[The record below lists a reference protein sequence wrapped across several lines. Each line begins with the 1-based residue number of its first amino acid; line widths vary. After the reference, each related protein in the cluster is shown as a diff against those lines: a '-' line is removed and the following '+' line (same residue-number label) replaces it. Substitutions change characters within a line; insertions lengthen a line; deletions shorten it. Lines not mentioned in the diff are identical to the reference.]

1 MAVVED
7 HALAAVEDELLA
19 QLHDRPL
26 PPRDDGHLLDEQEAD
41 VLEVVLL
48 LDGDV
53 RQFIEAVDER
63 RPVLGERPEPRDV
76 ARILALLLVEQ
87 LPARV
92 RRERRRRREARA
104 PALRDGELV
113 ELAQPA
119 AAVRQLY
126 KSVRSEFLRQLLERI
141 RPGRADID
149 LALAHRHL
157 DPQAACPQRAAHREY
172 QLFEQNVTP

>member
-1 MAVVED
+1 MDLRQIVGMALRAEVLLVAVVED

-92 RRERRRRREARA
+92 RRERRRPCARA
-104 PALRDGELV
+104 PPPR
-113 ELAQPA
+113 PA
-119 AAVRQLY
+119 GCPPA
-126 KSVRSEFLRQLLERI
+126 EG
-141 RPGRADID
+141 RPS
-149 LALAHRHL
+149 
-157 DPQAACPQRAAHREY
+157 
-172 QLFEQNVTP
+172 

>member
-1 MAVVED
+1 MALRAEVLLVAVVED

-63 RPVLGERPEPRDV
+63 RPVLGERPEPYDV
-76 ARILALLLVEQ
+76 ARVLALLLVEE

-92 RRERRRRREARA
+92 R
-104 PALRDGELV
+104 
-113 ELAQPA
+113 
-119 AAVRQLY
+119 
-126 KSVRSEFLRQLLERI
+126 
-141 RPGRADID
+141 
-149 LALAHRHL
+149 
-157 DPQAACPQRAAHREY
+157 
-172 QLFEQNVTP
+172 